1 MTARSA
7 PAGTSTRRPNDPV
20 SRNEA
25 NDREMIRIT
34 LSSATRTNQ
43 PTPTFPTTW
52 SELRKMVETAYYAPR
67 D

>member
-1 MTARSA
+1 MNRPPTTARTA
-7 PAGTSTRRPNDPV
+7 PRLTKSEENH
-20 SRNEA
+20 
-25 NDREMIRIT
+25 REMIRIT

-52 SELRKMVETAYYAPR
+52 AELRDMVETAYYTPR